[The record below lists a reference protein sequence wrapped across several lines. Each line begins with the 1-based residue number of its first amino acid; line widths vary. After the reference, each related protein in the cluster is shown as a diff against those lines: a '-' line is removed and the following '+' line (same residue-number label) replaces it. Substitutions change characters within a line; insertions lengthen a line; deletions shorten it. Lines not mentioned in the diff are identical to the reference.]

1 MCVWKPLA
9 EACAAVPP
17 EARLTAQT
25 PTPVHQAVFIH
36 TLLQPADQCVCV
48 CVCVCVYVCGYC
60 FCNPFPCLCKV
71 NSRFVRLLQ

>member
-25 PTPVHQAVFIH
+25 PMLVHQAVLIL
-36 TLLQPADQCVCV
+36 TLLQPANQCVCV
-48 CVCVCVYVCGYC
+48 CVSVCLCVSMCVFVCISVCVSV
-60 FCNPFPCLCKV
+60 
-71 NSRFVRLLQ
+71 